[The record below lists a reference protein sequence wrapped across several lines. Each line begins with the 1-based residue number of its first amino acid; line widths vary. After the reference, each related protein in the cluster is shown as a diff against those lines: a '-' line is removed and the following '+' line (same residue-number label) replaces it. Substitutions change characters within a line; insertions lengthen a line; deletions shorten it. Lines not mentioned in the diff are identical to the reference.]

1 MEPDAYEELDEALNL
16 LSVTSEKIENEEVHE
31 NIEAVIELIE
41 EAQRRMEV
49 ADEMNEM
56 MTEHEENLEDFTEM

>member
-16 LSVTSEKIENEEVHE
+16 LNVTTEKIENEEVLE
-31 NIEAVIELIE
+31 DVEAVIELIE

-49 ADEMNEM
+49 AEEMNEM